1 MGSKTRD
8 RTIRTDKR
16 IASAD
21 KNIENKLLAFDMRFK
36 GHNYAEI
43 SAATKFT
50 VYTLQSYFYKN
61 GDWYEEYQSWSKD
74 RIDDINDQMTKMFV
88 AQAVEANQM
97 IVNLAHGYCTI
108 QVEGPDGKKH
118 RVPMD
123 VKDSTTLRA
132 AQDILDRAGYK
143 TVDKVEVLDPNS
155 KAEEIAKWF
164 EGKSKP
170 PAKAKPRTKQGAG
183 GDE

>member
-1 MGSKTRD
+1 MKSKSQSQN
-8 RTIRTDKR
+8 R
-16 IASAD
+16 IAAKD
-21 KNIENKLLAFDMRFK
+21 KNIENKLTAFEMRFK
-36 GHNYAEI
+36 GHNYEEI
-43 SAATKFT
+43 STVTKFT

-61 GDWYEEYQSWSKD
+61 GDWYDEYQEWSKA
-74 RIDDINDQMTKMFV
+74 RIDDINDRMTKMFV

-97 IVNLAHGYCTI
+97 IVNLAHGHCTV
-108 QVEGPDGKKH
+108 QVTGPDGKKH

-123 VKDSTTLRA
+123 IKDSTVLRA

-164 EGKSKP
+164 EGKSKK
-170 PAKAKPRTKQGAG
+170 PAKAKPRTKQEEG